1 MTLLIVIGA
10 VVLIGLFLM
19 SIYNR
24 LVRLRNTRENAFADI
39 DVQLKQRHDLIPQ
52 LVETVK
58 GYMKHESETLTK
70 ITEARTAALSAQGI
84 DQKIAAE
91 NQLSNALSGLRV
103 SVEAYPDLKA
113 SANFMQLQ
121 EEMADIEN
129 KLAASRRYF
138 NSTTKELNTSVESF
152 PANLLAGMFGF
163 RRETMFD
170 VGEQQRA
177 VLEEAPKVSF

>member
-1 MTLLIVIGA
+1 MTLLIVIGV
-10 VVLIGLFLM
+10 VVLIVLILV
-19 SIYNR
+19 SIYNK

-70 ITEARTAALSAQGI
+70 ITEARSAALSAQGI

-91 NQLSNALSGLRV
+91 NQLSSALSGLRV

>member
-113 SANFMQLQ
+113 STNFMQLQ

>member
-1 MTLLIVIGA
+1 
-10 VVLIGLFLM
+10 
-19 SIYNR
+19 
-24 LVRLRNTRENAFADI
+24 
-39 DVQLKQRHDLIPQ
+39 
-52 LVETVK
+52 
-58 GYMKHESETLTK
+58 
-70 ITEARTAALSAQGI
+70 
-84 DQKIAAE
+84 
-91 NQLSNALSGLRV
+91 V